1 MCDGVGRSGLPI
13 PKSIMSS
20 PRARAAIFKSLTI
33 LKTYGGK
40 RSIRG
45 KFGFT
50 TWPIAMPH
58 DARAQQ
64 QGGEMDGGT
73 LRYKRK
79 KALKPIE
86 DSDLGQRAPF
96 TLRALPPVYGW

>member
-1 MCDGVGRSGLPI
+1 
-13 PKSIMSS
+13 
-20 PRARAAIFKSLTI
+20 
-33 LKTYGGK
+33 
-40 RSIRG
+40 
-45 KFGFT
+45 
-50 TWPIAMPH
+50 MPH